1 MFSQLTR
8 YASEL
13 DVQIDDAEMD
23 IRMSYDTRGKLRLA
37 DISPACQAVSYI
49 FKIQSPAPSE
59 KVRDLIRMIEEGCH
73 TVNTIRNPVPMSGK
87 LVHNGRE
94 FEVKTQLEKG

>member
-23 IRMSYDTRGKLRLA
+23 LRMSYDTRGKLGVA
-37 DISPACQAVSYI
+37 DVTPACQGVTYT
-49 FKIQSPAPSE
+49 FKIKSPAPPDKIKE
-59 KVRDLIRMIEEGCH
+59 LVRMIDRGCH
-73 TVNTIRNPVPMSGK
+73 TINTIRNPVSVEAK
-87 LVHNGRE
+87 VLHNGE
-94 FEVKTQLEKG
+94 SLEVEL

>member
-23 IRMSYDTRGKLRLA
+23 IRMSYDTRGKLGLA
-37 DISPACQAVSYI
+37 DVSPACQGVNYT
-49 FKIQSPAPSE
+49 FKIKSPATQE
-59 KVRDLIRMIEEGCH
+59 KVKELMERIEKGCH
-73 TVNTIRNPVPMSGK
+73 TINTIRNPIPVVGK
-87 LVHNGRE
+87 VVHNGE
-94 FEVKTQLEKG
+94 GFDVKV

>member
-23 IRMSYDTRGKLRLA
+23 IRMSYDTRGKLGLA
-37 DISPACQAVSYI
+37 DVSPACQELTYVLDI
-49 FKIQSPAPSE
+49 KSPASPE
-59 KVRDLIRMIEEGCH
+59 KVRRMVEMIEKGCH
-73 TVNTIRNPVPMSGK
+73 TINTLKQPIPVSGK
-87 LVHNGRE
+87 LVHNGQE
-94 FEVKTQLEKG
+94 FEIKV

>member
-23 IRMSYDTRGKLRLA
+23 IRMNYDTRGKLGIADVTPRSKVSPMFLKFRVPLRLRRYK
-37 DISPACQAVSYI
+37 SW
-49 FKIQSPAPSE
+49 
-59 KVRDLIRMIEEGCH
+59 
-73 TVNTIRNPVPMSGK
+73 SG
-87 LVHNGRE
+87 
-94 FEVKTQLEKG
+94 

>member
-23 IRMSYDTRGKLRLA
+23 IRMTYDTRGKLRMA
-37 DISPACQAVSYI
+37 DVSPACQEVTYVLNI
-49 FKIQSPAPSE
+49 KSPASSE
-59 KVRDLIRMIEEGCH
+59 KVQQMVEMIEQGCH
-73 TVNTIRNPVPMSGK
+73 TINTIKNPIPVSGR

-94 FEVKTQLEKG
+94 LEVGG

>member
-37 DISPACQAVSYI
+37 DVSPACQGVTYTLSI
-49 FKIQSPAPSE
+49 KSPAPPE
-59 KVRDLIRMIEEGCH
+59 KVRELVDLIEKGCH
-73 TVNTIRNPVPMSGK
+73 TINTIRKPIPVSGK
-87 LVHNGRE
+87 LVHNGQE
-94 FEVKTQLEKG
+94 FEVKV

>member
-23 IRMSYDTRGKLRLA
+23 IRMSYDTRGKLGLA
-37 DISPACQAVSYI
+37 DVSPACKELTYVFNI
-49 FKIQSPAPSE
+49 KSPAPAE
-59 KVRDLIRMIEEGCH
+59 KVRQMLEMIEKGCH
-73 TVNTIRNPVPMSGK
+73 TMNTIKNPTPVSASFI
-87 LVHNGRE
+87 HNG
-94 FEVKTQLEKG
+94 QPLELRT